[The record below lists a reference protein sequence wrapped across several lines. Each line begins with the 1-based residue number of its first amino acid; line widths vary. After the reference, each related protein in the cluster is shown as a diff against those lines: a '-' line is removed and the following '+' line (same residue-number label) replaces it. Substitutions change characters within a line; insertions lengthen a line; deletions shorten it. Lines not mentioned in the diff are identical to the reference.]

1 MLEQA
6 RAGRTVHE
14 RQDASERSVRVW
26 GDACVVTVRLCL
38 KGRTDGAPFE
48 CRLWYSDT
56 YARTPQGWRYVLGQ
70 ASLRRP
76 EPP

>member
-1 MLEQA
+1 
-6 RAGRTVHE
+6 
-14 RQDASERSVRVW
+14 
-26 GDACVVTVRLCL
+26 VVAVRLWL

-48 CRLWYSDT
+48 YRLWYSDT
-56 YARTPQGWRYVLGQ
+56 CARTPQGWRYVLGQ